1 MKYEIIKEKITSEGF
16 LKIKKGLVK
25 YDSFKSSDKIEKE
38 WESLERGDSVAI
50 LIKEM
55 DTNSFL
61 FTNQF
66 RYPTTAHNKGWIIEL
81 VAGGIKKDENIKE
94 CAIREIEEEIG
105 YQTNKLLAIAHFYVS
120 PGGTSERI
128 HLYYAE
134 VNSKDKKSK
143 GGGLKEE
150 KEDIELVKISVD
162 KVKEMLLRNEIN
174 DAKTII
180 ALQHYYSAK

>member
-1 MKYEIIKEKITSEGF
+1 MKYEIIKEEITSKGF

-25 YDSFKSSDKIEKE
+25 YDSFKSDNKIEKN

-50 LIKEM
+50 LIKEI

-66 RYPTTAHNKGWIIEL
+66 RYPTTTHGKGWILEI
-81 VAGGIKKDENIKE
+81 VAGGIKKGENIEK

-105 YQTNKLLAIAHFYVS
+105 YHANKLTAISHFYVS
-120 PGGTSERI
+120 PGGTSEQI

-134 VNSKDKKSK
+134 VSSSDKKSK

-150 KEDIELVKISVD
+150 EEDIELIKIST
-162 KVKEMLLRNEIN
+162 KETKEMLLKNEIM

-180 ALQHYYSAK
+180 ALQHYYSNE